1 MLLVPLQAFAQEL
14 IMLEAASDQDTFI
27 VEMGWTSADIGD
39 ENTFEI
45 RFIDPETSKEVEDVV
60 YDFGIEQDGSPLLMR
75 EGQTSSTQ
83 RVTFDEAGPYTIVV
97 RNIEGLGED
106 ASFPV
111 QVTPEFQALWALP
124 CAFAA
129 LFALRKRL
137 FR

>member
-1 MLLVPLQAFAQEL
+1 MLKPVLPAILLLVPLQAFAQEL

-75 EGQTSSTQ
+75 E
-83 RVTFDEAGPYTIVV
+83 
-97 RNIEGLGED
+97 
-106 ASFPV
+106 
-111 QVTPEFQALWALP
+111 
-124 CAFAA
+124 
-129 LFALRKRL
+129 
-137 FR
+137 